1 MCIRDSPS
9 FASLLQP
16 PPPCETPPS
25 LLVCG
30 GIDYGAGAPSTFA
43 PLPATKFEAEGIAAL
58 FHASF
63 GAAATTLG
71 GKEATAAA
79 LRRLAPEQRFVHLAT
94 HGWLVPDPAPATESD
109 ARSGRDRSVALPKDP
124 FGSVRALA
132 PMTLCGLALTGSG
145 RITAEEVAGL
155 DLSGC
160 EMVVLSACDTSLGVD
175 PKRAGQAMQSLQSAL
190 HAAGARRSITS
201 LWKVDDVATLDLMKE
216 LYRGL
221 WTAKLPAS
229 EALWRAKKKLRD
241 AGEPT
246 KRWAGW
252 VLAGP
257 D

>member
-1 MCIRDSPS
+1 
-9 FASLLQP
+9 
-16 PPPCETPPS
+16 
-25 LLVCG
+25 
-30 GIDYGAGAPSTFA
+30 
-43 PLPATKFEAEGIAAL
+43 
-58 FHASF
+58 
-63 GAAATTLG
+63 
-71 GKEATAAA
+71 
-79 LRRLAPEQRFVHLAT
+79 
-94 HGWLVPDPAPATESD
+94 
-109 ARSGRDRSVALPKDP
+109 
-124 FGSVRALA
+124 
-132 PMTLCGLALTGSG
+132 MTLCGLALTGSG